1 MSFTAIRYRIKPEL
15 RDENR
20 IRIEA
25 VFAELTKQAPEDLR
39 YMALQLEDGTFIHI
53 VDRDSADD
61 PFEHNAAFKAF
72 TVGLNDRQA
81 EPTVRQAEPTVR
93 QPARVVGQY
102 WMLAGN

>member
-15 RDENR
+15 QDENR
-20 IRIEA
+20 ARIED
-25 VFAELTKQAPEDLR
+25 VFAELARQAPDGLR

-53 VDRDSADD
+53 VDRDSGSD

-72 TVGLNDRQA
+72 TAGLGGRQD
-81 EPTVRQAEPTVR
+81 EPTVR

-102 WMLAGN
+102 RMLTTGN